1 MSRRSAVKNARKV
14 KAQDSSGIAPRQ
26 PCPCGSG
33 KRYKACHGS
42 AGGVV
47 DVPVARPFEGL
58 GGECELI
65 ALREFVPSGTAKLPL
80 VTGDREV
87 TLATVLPMAA
97 AALVRADGV
106 AFVGLQVQTRSN
118 DISRDL
124 ARAVRWVLDAEP
136 GDVLPV
142 VGPETDPG
150 DKPERLQDLV
160 DLDAP
165 IEAAVHSD
173 FTWWMPEGSEPSGE
187 VALSLERANSAI
199 LPTERI
205 GPAAYWVDAG
215 EKAHLRWVR
224 PEPEEQL
231 LAALARLSARGELG
245 LGEGSRYAGSFR
257 AHGLLVPVWDLDR
270 ELHAREWAE
279 GAEQLGVRIER
290 ALASL
295 DAEPLTGEERRARD
309 GLLGRQ
315 ITIR

>member
-1 MSRRSAVKNARKV
+1 MSRRSAVKSARKA
-14 KAQDSSGIAPRQ
+14 KTEDPSGIAPRQ

-47 DVPVARPFEGL
+47 DIPVARPFDGL
-58 GGECELI
+58 AAECELI
-65 ALREFVPSGTAKLPL
+65 ALREFVPSGTAVLPL
-80 VTGDREV
+80 AEGDREI

-97 AALVRADGV
+97 AALIRADGV
-106 AFVGLQVQTRSN
+106 AYVGLQVQTRSN
-118 DISRDL
+118 DVSRDL
-124 ARAVRWVLDAEP
+124 ARAVRWALDAKP
-136 GDVLPV
+136 GDVLGA

-150 DKPERLQDLV
+150 DKPERLQDL
-160 DLDAP
+160 LDPKATLEP
-165 IEAAVHSD
+165 TVHAD
-173 FTWWMPEGSEPSGE
+173 FGWWMPEGSEPTGE
-187 VALSLERANSAI
+187 VALSLERANGAI

-205 GPAAYWVDAG
+205 GAAAYWVDAG

-224 PEPEEQL
+224 PEPEDDL
-231 LAALARLSARGELG
+231 LAALARLHARGELG
-245 LGEGSRYAGSFR
+245 LGDGSRYAGSFR

-270 ELHAREWAE
+270 ELHAREWLTGVE
-279 GAEQLGVRIER
+279 ELGARIDA

-295 DAEPLTGEERRARD
+295 AAEPLTSDERRARD